1 MSTVT
6 GNKNFLAPS
15 GFKMIIDRKNFGNL
29 EYTVQVATHGSVSL
43 DTSEVAYAR
52 TSIKEPGDMLN
63 YGDVTFEMILEEDL
77 DNYKEIHQWLRR
89 MVEEKPRS
97 VTDASA
103 GTAIPNELDIT
114 LMVLSS
120 HNNPTN
126 KIIYRDAFPIDLG
139 VISFDSAVDGVTYVT
154 VPVTFA
160 YSYFDIV

>member
-1 MSTVT
+1 MSRVT
-6 GNKNFLAPS
+6 ANKNFLAPS
-15 GFKMIIDRKNFGNL
+15 GFKVIIDRKNYGNL

-43 DTSEVAYAR
+43 DTSELQFPR
-52 TSIKEPGDMLN
+52 TSVKEPGDVLN

-89 MVEEKPRS
+89 LVQEKPKS
-97 VTDASA
+97 VAEREAS
-103 GTAIPNELDIT
+103 IPNVLDIS

-120 HNNPTN
+120 KNNITN

-139 VISFDSAVDGVTYVT
+139 VISFDSAVDGVNYVT